1 MLFLA
6 NDKVFSTNNT
16 DTFPARG
23 APRGPDF
30 HPCHKNN
37 CNLVVYFMPA
47 TGKSSAKTALHDF
60 PGFVRSY
67 KMYSVKFCHLFFSAH
82 KSQHTHGPLV
92 LANSVIS
99 GPRISV
105 VFVNSACTLC
115 AQVCE
120 CPKTVSYIT
129 TLSYMPGFTPGEV
142 LLLSPSLPLLQLGSA
157 INFATFSCWPSSSCS
172 SSGRCCVLV
181 RLQLD
186 TTHNQYNP
194 HLLVVPARLG

>member
-1 MLFLA
+1 MFNRTLPSFLLGPQ
-6 NDKVFSTNNT
+6 NT
-16 DTFPARG
+16 T
-23 APRGPDF
+23 
-30 HPCHKNN
+30 
-37 CNLVVYFMPA
+37 
-47 TGKSSAKTALHDF
+47 
-60 PGFVRSY
+60 
-67 KMYSVKFCHLFFSAH
+67 
-82 KSQHTHGPLV
+82 HTPGPLV

-142 LLLSPSLPLLQLGSA
+142 LLLSPSLPLLQLGGSA

-194 HLLVVPARLG
+194 HLFDVPQDLVEEPESWELPRPRSPHFLGC